1 MGFSNKSRHSK
12 NRKNSASEIK
22 TAPLEYKI
30 KIKGSSAPAHALT
43 AEEVLGDRRVE
54 PQKIEMSGAKPSV
67 SPLDALRNKV
77 NSNASVH
84 SAKPA
89 SQNTVSVTVK
99 PSYTASAEQGYDED
113 TSLLERC
120 IPYITDGGNTV
131 PEQKPAYRLESVESI
146 ININESFAQIIDKL
160 DINRENVTFD
170 GLSAESEKIKQVAAA
185 ATNSEPE
192 KIEIFEIPM
201 KREEN
206 EVTTISDIDADD
218 GFTKTVA
225 FTAVKSED
233 DFEDISSGTR
243 IIDLSSQMFDEEPE
257 SKKIENLEVYE
268 SEDEIIVE
276 DDYKSPADTKRVA
289 KKLVVARRNS
299 FVRSFLSLLITALL
313 ALTLIPELQFALLA
327 TPKAVYITAVV
338 AFSII
343 TLVNFDM
350 LAAIKTLFTPR
361 KRVEALAAVAAL
373 SLLVYG
379 IAAIISGSN
388 PFDLILA
395 GSVMLSCRAV
405 AQFMRDNRVLSNF
418 KAIVKKRAKNVIK
431 FIDDKPSTFAMARN
445 SIDGDVLIATS
456 AKADNVQDFLKNT
469 LSDSPFLGAVGK
481 FLVAALCFSTVAAV
495 LAAIKSA
502 SVLQFFEFFASCMLV
517 LFAPTL
523 MFTDALP
530 LSRYAKKLSRVGAM
544 LTGTYAANKLDKA
557 NALVINSSQLFPD
570 GTLTL
575 HNIKILDENA
585 IDATLID
592 AAAITNAIGSPLK
605 GVFNAIAKT
614 TPTEIPTADSIK
626 YEEKLG
632 ISGWIN
638 DRRIFIGTSTLL
650 TAHGIQTP
658 SVEVDHKILR
668 QGYFPVYLACD
679 GKPCA
684 LLSVKYNVK
693 RDIAYRLQRLSD
705 SGITFLIDNCDPN
718 LSDNMIADY
727 FGLEAVSVRVM
738 GGVGSQLN
746 SEASEHKENV
756 SSVAVHSGTAVS
768 LIDLFIAAGNIRRSV
783 KKLALFH
790 ILASSAFLLYLSYST
805 IVGMILPFGSLTV
818 LLGNV
823 TLLIIFFIIS
833 RFQ

>member
-12 NRKNSASEIK
+12 NRKNSVQELK
-22 TAPLEYKI
+22 TEALEYKI
-30 KIKGSSAPAHALT
+30 KTKGSTAPAHALT
-43 AEEVLGDRRVE
+43 VDEVLGEKRAE
-54 PQKIEMSGAKPSV
+54 PQKIEMSGAKRTV

-77 NSNASVH
+77 NSSAVAQP
-84 SAKPA
+84 AKPA
-89 SQNTVSVTVK
+89 DQNTVSVTVK
-99 PSYTASAEQGYDED
+99 PSYTAAPEQNFSED

-131 PEQKPAYRLESVESI
+131 PEQKPAYSLESVESI

-206 EVTTISDIDADD
+206 ELTTISDIDADD

-225 FTAVKSED
+225 FTAVKSKD

-257 SKKIENLEVYE
+257 SKKIENLEAFDA
-268 SEDEIIVE
+268 EDEIIVE

-299 FVRSFLSLLITALL
+299 FVRSFLSILITALL
-313 ALTLIPELQFALLA
+313 ALTLIPELQLALLA
-327 TPKAVYITAVV
+327 TPKAFYITVTV
-338 AFSII
+338 AFLVI

-350 LAAIKTLFTPR
+350 LLSLKTLFTPR
-361 KRVEALAAVAAL
+361 KKVGALAAVAAGP
-373 SLLVYG
+373 LLVYG
-379 IAAIISGSN
+379 VAAIIGGSN
-388 PFDLILA
+388 PFDLIFA
-395 GSVMLSCRAV
+395 GSIMLSCRAV
-405 AQFMRDNRVLSNF
+405 AQFMQDNRILSNF
-418 KAIVKKRAKNVIK
+418 RTIAKKREKSVIK

-445 SIDGDVLIATS
+445 SIDGDVLIATT

-517 LFAPTL
+517 LFAPSL

-530 LSRYAKKLSRVGAM
+530 LARYAKRLHRVGAM
-544 LTGTYAANKLDKA
+544 LTGTYAANKLDMA
-557 NALVINSSQLFPD
+557 NALTLSSSQLFPD

-693 RDIAYRLQRLSD
+693 RDIAYRLQKLSD
-705 SGITFLIDNCDPN
+705 SGITFLVDNCDPN

-727 FGLEAVSVRVM
+727 FGLNAESVRVM
-738 GGVGSQLN
+738 GGLGSQLN
-746 SEASEHKENV
+746 SEAAEYKENV
-756 SSVAVHSGTAVS
+756 SSVAVHRGTAVS
-768 LIDLFIAAGNIRRSV
+768 LIELFIAAGGIRHSV
-783 KKLALFH
+783 KRLALFH
-790 ILASSAFLLYLSYST
+790 ILTSSAFLLYLSYST
-805 IVGMILPFGSLTV
+805 IVGVILPLGSLTV
-818 LLGNV
+818 LLGNL
-823 TLLIIFFIIS
+823 TLLVISFIIS
-833 RFQ
+833 RFD

>member
-1 MGFSNKSRHSK
+1 MGFFDKSRHSK
-12 NRKNSASEIK
+12 NRKDSGSEIK

-30 KIKGSSAPAHALT
+30 KTKGSTAPAHALT
-43 AEEVLGDRRVE
+43 VDEVLGEKRVE
-54 PQKIEMSGAKPSV
+54 SQRIAMSGAKQTV
-67 SPLDALRNKV
+67 SPLDALRSKV
-77 NSNASVH
+77 NSNATAQPVK
-84 SAKPA
+84 SAQ
-89 SQNTVSVTVK
+89 QNTVSVTVK
-99 PSYTASAEQGYDED
+99 PSYTASTEQNAAED

-131 PEQKPAYRLESVESI
+131 PEQKPAYSLESVESI

-160 DINRENVTFD
+160 DLNRENVTFD
-170 GLSAESEKIKQVAAA
+170 SLSLQPEKIKQAAAA
-185 ATNSEPE
+185 ATNAESD
-192 KIEIFEIPM
+192 KIEIIEIPM
-201 KREEN
+201 KREN
-206 EVTTISDIDADD
+206 DAVTTISDIDSNN
-218 GFTKTVA
+218 GYTKTVA
-225 FTAVKSED
+225 FTALKKED
-233 DFEDISSGTR
+233 EFEDISSGTR

-257 SKKIENLEVYE
+257 SKKIEILEAYE
-268 SEDEIIVE
+268 PEDEIIVE
-276 DDYKSPADTKRVA
+276 DDYKSPLDTKRVA

-313 ALTLIPELQFALLA
+313 ALTLISELQMALLA
-327 TPKAVYITAVV
+327 TPRAFYITVV
-338 AFSII
+338 AAFAVMVLI
-343 TLVNFDM
+343 NFDM
-350 LAAIKTLFTPR
+350 LTSLSTLFASR
-361 KRVEALAAVAAL
+361 KKVDALAAVAAL
-373 SLLVYG
+373 SLLLYG
-379 IAAIISGSN
+379 VVAVFSGSN
-388 PFDLILA
+388 PFDLILT
-395 GSVMLSCRAV
+395 GSIMISCRAIS
-405 AQFMRDNRVLSNF
+405 QFMRDNRILSNF
-418 KAIVKKRAKNVIK
+418 KAVAKKREKNVIK

-456 AKADNVQDFLKNT
+456 ARTDNIHDFLKHT

-481 FLVAALCFSTVAAV
+481 FLVAALCFSVVASV
-495 LAAIKSA
+495 LVAIKSA
-502 SVLQFFEFFASCMLV
+502 SALAFFEFFASCMLT
-517 LFAPTL
+517 LFTPTL
-523 MFTDALP
+523 LLTDAIP
-530 LSRYAKKLSRVGAM
+530 LSRYSKRLHRVGAM
-544 LTGTYAANKLDKA
+544 LTGTYAANKLDMA
-557 NALVINSSQLFPD
+557 NALVLNSSQLFPD

-693 RDIAYRLQRLSD
+693 RDIAYRLQKLSE

-727 FGLEAVSVRVM
+727 FGLNAISVRVM
-738 GGVGSQLN
+738 GSLGSQLN
-746 SEASEHKENV
+746 AEAAEHSESL
-756 SSVAVHSGTAVS
+756 SSVAMHRGTAVS
-768 LIDLFIAAGNIRRSV
+768 LIELFIAAGNIRRSI
-783 KKLALFH
+783 KRLAIFH
-790 ILASSAFLLYLSYST
+790 IITSATFLLYLTYST
-805 IVGMILPFGSLTV
+805 IVGVILPLGSLTV
-818 LLGNV
+818 LLGNL